1 MYDKKE
7 VKFGIAWDSACTKL
21 EVGANMIQL
30 TNRQARQFLLLKH
43 GLLGEFKFSGKQ
55 GVMDFARQVGCIQYD
70 PIDVC
75 GKNAELVLQSRI
87 KGFTKGML
95 AELLYE
101 DRSLVDYPDK
111 NLAIIPVED
120 WPYFERYRQ
129 AARRHAERYPEMEA
143 LITQVRDH
151 IQNHGVL
158 SSDDLKLD
166 GDFSWQS
173 AIHWSSGTNSSRSVL
188 EQMYSTGELIIHH
201 KKGTRKY
208 YDLAKNYILPNLLD
222 TPEPLEDELE
232 HYKWRVLRRIGAVGL
247 LWNRASDAWL
257 NIWGLKAEQRNEV
270 FRQLLHEARIVAV
283 AVEHMKD
290 MLYCRA
296 EDLPLI
302 EAVLQNPKPKLR
314 CELIAPLDNFIWDR
328 KLINE
333 LFSFDYTWEI
343 YTPAIKRKFGY
354 YVLPL
359 LYGESFIGRAEII
372 AERKTGTLV
381 VKNIWYENGVKQTTQ
396 LRTALNRCIQKF
408 ALFNGCETI
417 SAE

>member
-1 MYDKKE
+1 
-7 VKFGIAWDSACTKL
+7 
-21 EVGANMIQL
+21 MIQL

-43 GLLGEFKFSGKQ
+43 GLLDEYKFSGKQ
-55 GVMDFARQVGCIQYD
+55 GVLDFARQVGCIQYD

-95 AELLYE
+95 TDLLYE

-120 WPYFERYRQ
+120 WPYFERYRE
-129 AARRHAERYPEMEA
+129 AARQHAVRYPEMEA
-143 LITQVRDH
+143 LTAQVRAH
-151 IQNHGVL
+151 IQIHGAI

-173 AIHWSSGTNSSRSVL
+173 AIHWSSGNNSTRSVL

-208 YDLAKNYILPNLLD
+208 YDIAKKYIQPNLLNAS
-222 TPEPLEDELE
+222 EPLEDELE
-232 HYKWRVLRRIGAVGL
+232 HHKWRVLRRIGSVGL

-257 NIWGLKAEQRNEV
+257 NIWGLKSAQRKEV
-270 FRQLLHEARIVAV
+270 FRQLLHEARIVPI
-283 AVEHMKD
+283 AVEQMKD
-290 MLYCRA
+290 VLYCLV

-302 EAVLQNPKPKLR
+302 EAVLQNQKPKLR
-314 CELIAPLDNFIWDR
+314 CELIAPLDNLIWDR
-328 KLINE
+328 KLISE
-333 LFSFDYTWEI
+333 LFDFEYTWEI

-372 AERKTGTLV
+372 AERKTETLV
-381 VKNIWYENGVKQTTQ
+381 VKNIWYENGVKHTTQ
-396 LRTALNRCIQKF
+396 LRTALNSCIQKF
-408 ALFNGCETI
+408 AIFNGCVKVSRE
-417 SAE
+417 SMN

>member
-1 MYDKKE
+1 
-7 VKFGIAWDSACTKL
+7 
-21 EVGANMIQL
+21 MIQL

-43 GLLGEFKFSGKQ
+43 GLLGEYQFTGKQ
-55 GVMDFARQVGCIQYD
+55 GVLDFVRQVGCIQYD

-87 KGFTKGML
+87 RGFTKNML
-95 AELLYE
+95 DELLYQ
-101 DRSLVDYPDK
+101 DRFLVDYPDK

-129 AARRHAERYPEMEA
+129 AARQHAKRYPEMEA
-143 LITQVRDH
+143 LAEQVLTH
-151 IQNHGVL
+151 IQNRGVL
-158 SSDDLKLD
+158 SSNDLKLD
-166 GDFSWQS
+166 GNFTWQS
-173 AIHWSSGTNSSRSVL
+173 VIHWSSGNNSTRSVL

-208 YDLAKNYILPNLLD
+208 YDIAGKYIQPNLLNA
-222 TPEPLEDELE
+222 PEPLKGELE
-232 HYKWRVLRRIGAVGL
+232 HHKWRVLRRIGAVGL
-247 LWNRASDAWL
+247 LWNRGSDAWL

-283 AVEHMKD
+283 AVEQMKD
-290 MLYCRA
+290 TLYCRA

-302 EAVLQNPKPKLR
+302 ESVLHNPAPKLR
-314 CELIAPLDNFIWDR
+314 CELIAPLDSFIWDR

-333 LFSFDYTWEI
+333 LFGFDYTWEI

-359 LYGESFIGRAEII
+359 LYGESLIGRVEVI
-372 AERKTGTLV
+372 ADRKAGTLV
-381 VKNIWYENGVKQTTQ
+381 VKNIWYECGIKPTKK
-396 LRTALNRCIQKF
+396 LRTALDSCIQNF
-408 ALFNGCETI
+408 ALFNGCKTI
-417 SAE
+417 STESLN

>member
-1 MYDKKE
+1 
-7 VKFGIAWDSACTKL
+7 
-21 EVGANMIQL
+21 MIQL

-43 GLLGEFKFSGKQ
+43 GLLDEYKFSGKQ
-55 GVMDFARQVGCIQYD
+55 GVLDFARQVGCIQYD

-95 AELLYE
+95 ADLLYE

-129 AARRHAERYPEMEA
+129 AARQHAERYPEMEA
-143 LITQVRDH
+143 LTVQVRAH
-151 IQNHGVL
+151 IQNQGAL
-158 SSDDLKLD
+158 CSDDLKLD

-173 AIHWSSGTNSSRSVL
+173 AIHWSSGNNSSRSVL

-208 YDLAKNYILPNLLD
+208 YDIAKKYIQPNLLNAS
-222 TPEPLEDELE
+222 EPLVDELE
-232 HYKWRVLRRIGAVGL
+232 HHKWRVLRRIGSVGL

-257 NIWGLKAEQRNEV
+257 NIWGLKAAQRKEV

-283 AVEHMKD
+283 AVEQMKD
-290 MLYCRA
+290 MLYCLA

-302 EAVLQNPKPKLR
+302 EAVLQNQEPKLR

-333 LFSFDYTWEI
+333 LFDFDYTWEI

-372 AERKTGTLV
+372 AERKTETLV
-381 VKNIWYENGVKQTTQ
+381 VKNIWYENGVKQTAQ
-396 LRTALNRCIQKF
+396 FRTALNSCFQRF
-408 ALFNGCETI
+408 ALFNGCKTI
-417 SAE
+417 SADSLN

>member
-1 MYDKKE
+1 
-7 VKFGIAWDSACTKL
+7 
-21 EVGANMIQL
+21 MIQL

-43 GLLGEFKFSGKQ
+43 GLLGEYRFAGKQ
-55 GVMDFARQVGCIQYD
+55 GVLDFVRQAGCIQYD

-87 KGFTKGML
+87 KGFTKSML
-95 AELLYE
+95 AELLYQ
-101 DRSLVDYPDK
+101 DRLLVDYPDK

-129 AARRHAERYPEMEA
+129 AARQHAERYPDMEA
-143 LITQVRDH
+143 LMEQVRAH
-151 IQNHGVL
+151 IRYHGSL

-166 GDFSWQS
+166 GNFAWRS
-173 AIHWSSGTNSSRSVL
+173 AIHWSSGSNSSRSVL

-208 YDLAKNYILPNLLD
+208 YDIAEKYITPDLLNA
-222 TPEPLEDELE
+222 PEPLEDELE
-232 HYKWRVLRRIGAVGL
+232 HHKWRVLRRIGAVGL

-257 NIWGLKAEQRNEV
+257 NIWGFKAEHRNEV

-283 AVEHMKD
+283 GVEQMKEP
-290 MLYCRA
+290 LYCRV

-302 EAVLQNPKPKLR
+302 EAVLQNPAPEWR

-333 LFSFDYTWEI
+333 CFGFDYTWEI
-343 YTPAIKRKFGY
+343 YTPADKRKFGY
-354 YVLPL
+354 YVLPI
-359 LYGESFIGRAEII
+359 LYGERFIGRAEII

-381 VKNIWYENGVKQTTQ
+381 VKNIWYEKDVKPTKP
-396 LRTALNRCIQKF
+396 LRTSLNECFQRF
-408 ALFNGCETI
+408 ALFNECGTI
-417 SAE
+417 VGAIMD

>member
-1 MYDKKE
+1 
-7 VKFGIAWDSACTKL
+7 
-21 EVGANMIQL
+21 MIQL
-30 TNRQARQFLLLKH
+30 TNRQARQFLMLKH
-43 GLLGEFKFSGKQ
+43 GLLGEYKFIGKQ
-55 GVMDFARQVGCIQYD
+55 GVLDFVRQASCIQYD

-87 KGFTKGML
+87 KGFTKKML
-95 AELLYE
+95 DELLYI

-129 AARRHAERYPEMEA
+129 AARQHAERYPEMEA
-143 LITQVRDH
+143 LTEQVRAH
-151 IQNHGVL
+151 IQIHGAL

-173 AIHWSSGTNSSRSVL
+173 VIHWSGGNNSSRSVL

-208 YDLAKNYILPNLLD
+208 YDIAGKYIQPNLLNA
-222 TPEPLEDELE
+222 PEPLPDELE
-232 HYKWRVLRRIGAVGL
+232 HHKWRVLRRIGAVGL

-270 FRQLLHEARIVAV
+270 FRQLLHEAHIVAV
-283 AVEHMKD
+283 TVEQMKD

-302 EAVLQNPKPKLR
+302 EAVLQNPDPECR
-314 CELIAPLDNFIWDR
+314 CELIAPLDNMIWDR

-333 LFSFDYTWEI
+333 LFGFDYTWEI
-343 YTPAIKRKFGY
+343 YTPAMKRKFGY

-359 LYGESFIGRAEII
+359 LFGESFIGRAEVI
-372 AERKTGTLV
+372 ADRKTGTLV
-381 VKNIWYENGVKQTTQ
+381 VKNIWYENVEKQTKQ
-396 LRTALNRCIQKF
+396 LRTALDECFQKF

-417 SAE
+417 STASMN

>member
-1 MYDKKE
+1 MSKAKRF
-7 VKFGIAWDSACTKL
+7 KFSR
-21 EVGANMIQL
+21 GAEAYMIQL

-43 GLLGEFKFSGKQ
+43 GLLGEYKFVGKQ
-55 GVMDFARQVGCIQYD
+55 GVLEFVRQVGCIQYD

-95 AELLYE
+95 DELLYT

-129 AARRHAERYPEMEA
+129 AARQHAVRYPEMEA
-143 LITQVRDH
+143 LIAQARAH
-151 IQNHGVL
+151 IQIHGAL
-158 SSDDLKLD
+158 SSDDLKLE
-166 GDFSWQS
+166 GDFAWQS
-173 AIHWSSGTNSSRSVL
+173 AIHWSGGNNSTRSVL
-188 EQMYSTGELIIHH
+188 EQMYSTGELIIHR

-208 YDLAKNYILPNLLD
+208 YDLAGKYIQPNLLD
-222 TPEPLEDELE
+222 APEPLESELE
-232 HYKWRVLRRIGAVGL
+232 HHKWRIQRRIGAVGL

-257 NIWGLKAEQRNEV
+257 NIWGLKSEQRNEV
-270 FRQLLHEARIVAV
+270 FRQLLQEARIVAV
-283 AVEHMKD
+283 AVEQMKD
-290 MLYCRA
+290 TLYCRA

-302 EAVLQNPKPKLR
+302 EAVLQNPAPEFR
-314 CELIAPLDNFIWDR
+314 CELIAPLDNMIWDR

-333 LFSFDYTWEI
+333 LFGFDYTWEI

-359 LYGESFIGRAEII
+359 LFGERFIGRAEVI

-381 VKNIWYENGVKQTTQ
+381 VKNIWYENGVKQTKR
-396 LRTALNRCIQKF
+396 LRLALDNCFQKF

-417 SAE
+417 SLPF

>member
-1 MYDKKE
+1 
-7 VKFGIAWDSACTKL
+7 
-21 EVGANMIQL
+21 MIQL

-43 GLLGEFKFSGKQ
+43 GLLGEYQFAGKQ
-55 GVMDFARQVGCIQYD
+55 GVLDFVRQVGCIQYD

-87 KGFTKGML
+87 RGFTKNML
-95 AELLYE
+95 DELLYK
-101 DRSLVDYPDK
+101 DRFLVDYPDK
-111 NLAIIPVED
+111 NLAIIPVEN

-129 AARRHAERYPEMEA
+129 AARQHAKRYPEMEA
-143 LITQVRDH
+143 LVEQVLAH

-158 SSDDLKLD
+158 SSNDLKLE
-166 GDFSWQS
+166 GNFTWQS
-173 AIHWSSGTNSSRSVL
+173 VIHWSSGNNSSRSVL
-188 EQMYSTGELIIHH
+188 EQMYSTGDLIIHH

-208 YDLAKNYILPNLLD
+208 YDIAGKYIQPNLLNA
-222 TPEPLEDELE
+222 PEPLKGELE
-232 HYKWRVLRRIGAVGL
+232 HHKWRVLRRIGAVGL

-283 AVEHMKD
+283 AVEQMKD
-290 MLYCRA
+290 TLYCCA

-302 EAVLQNPKPKLR
+302 AAVLQNPTPKLR

-328 KLINE
+328 KLIKE
-333 LFSFDYTWEI
+333 LFGFDYTWEI

-359 LYGESFIGRAEII
+359 LYGESLIGRAEVI
-372 AERKTGTLV
+372 AERKAGTLV
-381 VKNIWYENGVKQTTQ
+381 VKNIWYENGIKPTKQ
-396 LRTALNRCIQKF
+396 LRTALNICFQNL
-408 ALFNGCETI
+408 ALFNGCKTI
-417 SAE
+417 STEALN

>member
-1 MYDKKE
+1 
-7 VKFGIAWDSACTKL
+7 
-21 EVGANMIQL
+21 MIQL

-43 GLLGEFKFSGKQ
+43 GLLGEYKFSGKQ
-55 GVMDFARQVGCIQYD
+55 GVLDFTRQVGCIQYD

-95 AELLYE
+95 AGLLYE

-129 AARRHAERYPEMEA
+129 AARQHAERYPEMEA
-143 LITQVRDH
+143 LAEQVRAH
-151 IQNHGVL
+151 ILNHGVL

-166 GDFSWQS
+166 GDFTWQS
-173 AIHWSSGTNSSRSVL
+173 AIHWSGGNNSSRSVL
-188 EQMYSTGELIIHH
+188 EQMYSTGELVIHH

-208 YDLAKNYILPNLLD
+208 YDLATNYIHPNLLNA
-222 TPEPLEDELE
+222 PEPLVDELE
-232 HYKWRVLRRIGAVGL
+232 HHKWRVLRRIGAVGL

-257 NIWGLKAEQRNEV
+257 NIWGLKAAQRNEA
-270 FRQLLHEARIVAV
+270 FRQLLDEARIVAV
-283 AVEHMKD
+283 AVEHIKD

-296 EDLPLI
+296 EDLPLM
-302 EAVLQNPKPKLR
+302 ESVLQNPEPKFR
-314 CELIAPLDNFIWDR
+314 CELIAPLDNLMWDR

-333 LFSFDYTWEI
+333 LFGFDYTWEI

-372 AERKTGTLV
+372 VERKTGTLV

-396 LRTALNRCIQKF
+396 LRTALNRCLQKF

-417 SAE
+417 LAESIN

>member
-1 MYDKKE
+1 
-7 VKFGIAWDSACTKL
+7 
-21 EVGANMIQL
+21 MIQL

-43 GLLGEFKFSGKQ
+43 GLLGEYQFAGNQ
-55 GVMDFARQVGCIQYD
+55 GVLDFVRQVGCIQYD

-87 KGFTKGML
+87 KGFTKNML
-95 AELLYE
+95 ADLLYQ

-129 AARRHAERYPEMEA
+129 AARQHAKRYPEMET
-143 LITQVRDH
+143 LIEQVQAH
-151 IQNHGVL
+151 IQNHGAL

-166 GDFSWQS
+166 GNFAWQS
-173 AIHWSSGTNSSRSVL
+173 AIHWSSGNNSTRSVL

-208 YDLAKNYILPNLLD
+208 YDFAGKYIEPNLLNA
-222 TPEPLEDELE
+222 PEPLEGELE
-232 HYKWRVLRRIGAVGL
+232 HHKWRVLRRIGAVGL

-257 NIWGLKAEQRNEV
+257 NIWGLKAKQRNEV
-270 FRQLLHEARIVAV
+270 FRLLLHEARIVAV
-283 AVEHMKD
+283 TVDQMKD
-290 MLYCRA
+290 ILYCRV

-302 EAVLQNPKPKLR
+302 EDVLQNPAPKWR

-333 LFSFDYTWEI
+333 LFGFDYTWEI

-359 LYGESFIGRAEII
+359 LYGESLIGRAEVI
-372 AERKTGTLV
+372 AERKSGTLV
-381 VKNIWYENGVKQTTQ
+381 VKNIWYEKDIKPTKQ
-396 LRTALNRCIQKF
+396 LRTALNHCFQKF
-408 ALFNGCETI
+408 ALFNECETI
-417 SAE
+417 SIKSLD

>member
-1 MYDKKE
+1 
-7 VKFGIAWDSACTKL
+7 
-21 EVGANMIQL
+21 MIQL

-43 GLLGEFKFSGKQ
+43 GLLDEYKFSGKQ
-55 GVMDFARQVGCIQYD
+55 GVLDFARQVGCIQYD

-95 AELLYE
+95 TDLLYV
-101 DRSLVDYPDK
+101 DRSLVDYPHK

-129 AARRHAERYPEMEA
+129 AARQHAERYPEMVA
-143 LITQVRDH
+143 LTAQVRAY
-151 IQNHGVL
+151 IQNQGAL

-173 AIHWSSGTNSSRSVL
+173 AIHWSSGNNSSRSVL

-208 YDLAKNYILPNLLD
+208 YDFAKKYIQPNLLNES
-222 TPEPLEDELE
+222 EPLEDELE

-257 NIWGLKAEQRNEV
+257 NIWGLKAAQRKEV
-270 FRQLLHEARIVAV
+270 FSQLLHEARIVTV
-283 AVEHMKD
+283 TVEQMKD
-290 MLYCRA
+290 VLYCLA

-302 EAVLQNPKPKLR
+302 EAVLQNHDPKLR

-333 LFSFDYTWEI
+333 LFDFDYTWEI
-343 YTPAIKRKFGY
+343 YTPAIKRKFGH

-381 VKNIWYENGVKQTTQ
+381 VKNVWYENGVKQTTH
-396 LRTALNRCIQKF
+396 LRTALNGCFQKF
-408 ALFNGCETI
+408 ALFNDCETI
-417 SAE
+417 LADCMN

>member
-1 MYDKKE
+1 
-7 VKFGIAWDSACTKL
+7 
-21 EVGANMIQL
+21 MIQL

-43 GLLGEFKFSGKQ
+43 GLLGEYRFNEKQ
-55 GVMDFARQVGCIQYD
+55 GVLDFVRQVGCIQYD

-87 KGFTKGML
+87 KGFTKNML
-95 AELLYE
+95 AELLYQ
-101 DRSLVDYPDK
+101 DRALVDYPDK

-129 AARRHAERYPEMEA
+129 AARQHAKRYPEMDA
-143 LITQVRDH
+143 LMEQVRVH
-151 IQNHGVL
+151 IQKHGAL

-166 GDFSWQS
+166 GNFAWRS
-173 AIHWSSGTNSSRSVL
+173 AIHWSSGSNSSRSVL

-208 YDLAKNYILPNLLD
+208 YDIAGKYINPDLLNA
-222 TPEPLEDELE
+222 PEPLEGELE
-232 HYKWRVLRRIGAVGL
+232 HHKWRVLRRIGAVGL

-257 NIWGLKAEQRNEV
+257 NIWGLKAEHRNEV

-283 AVEHMKD
+283 AVEQMKD
-290 MLYCRA
+290 ILYCRA
-296 EDLPLI
+296 EDLPLM
-302 EAVLQNPKPKLR
+302 EAVLQNPAPKWR
-314 CELIAPLDNFIWDR
+314 CELIAPLDHFIWDR

-333 LFSFDYTWEI
+333 LFGFDYTWEI

-354 YVLPL
+354 YALPL
-359 LYGESFIGRAEII
+359 IYGESFIGRAEII

-381 VKNIWYENGVKQTTQ
+381 VKNFWFENGIKPTKQ
-396 LRTALNRCIQKF
+396 LRTALNDCIQNF
-408 ALFNGCETI
+408 ALFNGCETT
-417 SAE
+417 STAALNWK